1 MALEGTLRDF
11 SFADILQLIS
21 LQRKTG
27 VLTLKNENDVV
38 TISFLEGRIVATSSL
53 SQRAEDRLGLILLKQ
68 GVLSEGDLESA
79 LRKQEETLQRLG
91 RILIDSGR
99 VPAEAVRKA
108 LEQQILQVVYR
119 VFRWSDGEY
128 HFSQETDIDF
138 DRDLMT
144 PLAVDSI
151 IMEGA
156 RMTDEWPFIN
166 QRIPDHAM
174 IFRKVDPGKKLTVR
188 EAEDEEEEDLL
199 GFSFT
204 DSPKKEARPEY
215 EPNQVTQNAM
225 SIYQLVNG
233 HDAVS
238 EIILKSELIDFE
250 TCKALAEL
258 LDHGLI
264 REATPEEVTQ
274 ELSRAQEPVRPKG
287 FGIGAVPWLVV
298 PFLILLGFSLS
309 VMVQNPLNPAFH
321 LKSRLWNGFIV
332 ENISWYRLR
341 HLLMTA
347 ETAYFVTGV
356 YPDTPQDLVRTS
368 MLRPGDIVDP
378 WGRTYLLVVR
388 GHKLLAAGTD
398 KRGEPVP
405 KLLLSRGLAWES
417 ATAHAGGGPGVV
429 LIE

>member
-27 VLTLKNENDVV
+27 VLTVKNENDVV
-38 TISFLEGRIVATSSL
+38 TISFLEGKIVATSSL

-68 GVLSEGDLESA
+68 GALSEADLETA

-91 RILIDSGR
+91 RILIDAGMVS
-99 VPAEAVRKA
+99 AQTVRNA

-119 VFRWSDGEY
+119 VFQWNDGEY
-128 HFSQETDIDF
+128 HFSQETGIDF
-138 DRDLMT
+138 DRNLMT

-166 QRIPDHAM
+166 QRIPDHQM
-174 IFRKVDPGKKLTVR
+174 IFRKVDPGKKLTVL
-188 EAEDEEEEDLL
+188 DEPKEEDLL

-204 DSPKKEARPEY
+204 EVPQKETQPERSPDQITPKNMA
-215 EPNQVTQNAM
+215 V
-225 SIYQLVNG
+225 YQLVNG
-233 HDAVS
+233 HDTVN

-264 REATPEEVTQ
+264 REATPEEVAQ
-274 ELSRAQEPVRPKG
+274 ELSRAQEPVRTG
-287 FGIGAVPWLVV
+287 GLARGIIPWLVV
-298 PFLILLGFSLS
+298 PFLVLLGFSLS
-309 VMVQNPLNPAFH
+309 VMPQNPINPAFNM
-321 LKSRLWNGFIV
+321 KSRLWDRFVV
-332 ENISWYRLR
+332 ESVSWYRLKR
-341 HLLMTA
+341 MLAGA
-347 ETAYFVTGV
+347 ETAYFLRGV
-356 YPDTPQDLVRTS
+356 YPEAPQGLVRS
-368 MLRPGDIVDP
+368 SILRPSDIVDP
-378 WGRTYLLVVR
+378 WGRSYVMVVR

-398 KRGEPVP
+398 ARGEPIS

-417 ATAHAGGGPGVV
+417 SSERTPSGPGVI
-429 LIE
+429 LLE